1 MEEEKIIQK
10 LEEQE
15 AKLNA
20 IYKSVE
26 QARKL
31 FIATLVITLV
41 TFVLPMIGLVFVI
54 PWFLNVMSNAYSGL
68 L

>member
-1 MEEEKIIQK
+1 MENEQIVQK
-10 LEEQE
+10 LNEQDE
-15 AKLNA
+15 KLNA

-31 FIATLVITLV
+31 FITTLIITVV
-41 TFVLPMIGLVFVI
+41 TFVLPLVGMIFII
-54 PWFLNVMSNAYSGL
+54 PWFMSVMGDAYSGL

>member
-1 MEEEKIIQK
+1 MEEKILQK
-10 LEEQE
+10 IDEQNV
-15 AKLNA
+15 KLDS

-31 FIATLVITLV
+31 FIATLVITVV
-41 TFVLPMIGLVFVI
+41 TLVLPMIGMVFII
-54 PWFLNVMSNAYSGL
+54 PWFMSVMGEAYSGL